1 MARQFNVLQIG
12 GTDLEYVVEHKENV
26 TWDYLDVSLFQNEQ
40 DYIQSVKD
48 VLEINGK
55 FDFIFVQT
63 SYSHALLEVLN
74 IVSTPYNTYID
85 EHYWGPDFEHS
96 LIVRNNFIKP
106 LSFESQVML
115 EEKLQAITF
124 SGQYGDK
131 VYPKYCTVNPS
142 FKGEM
147 EYIGNKYLVLSGD
160 FGEISTPVASWRN
173 NVVCDKERG
182 NQIWPEYK
190 TEGTVKVEYIFR
202 VIQSGTVDTVIEE
215 HIADEYS
222 LEHPIEIKA
231 RPNETYVSVSVKA
244 SGEGKLYIGAIH
256 KRWSRKELGQF
267 ILGGKRFVDENREE
281 FFHYFNPGD
290 MKPPLNVYFSGYRS
304 QEGFEGYF
312 MMNGLGAPFLLISDP
327 RIEGGAF
334 YLGSEAYE
342 NAIQA
347 VIQEKLTWLG
357 FEAHDLIL
365 SGLSMGS
372 FGALYYGAH
381 LNPTG
386 VVIGKPLINVGTV
399 ADNMTLKRPEEFG
412 TALDVLMKNEGDLT
426 QSDINKLNR
435 KFWDVM
441 QQATLTDTT
450 FAIAYMKHDDYDTK
464 AFEELLPL
472 LSSQQARVMSR
483 AVPGRHNDDSPTIT
497 SWFLNF
503 YHIILEGRF
512 GRVKNESK

>member
-1 MARQFNVLQIG
+1 MALKFNVLQIG
-12 GTDLEYVVEHKENV
+12 GADLEYIIDYKQQVV
-26 TWDYLDVSLFQNEQ
+26 WDYLDVSLFQSAY
-40 DYIQSVKD
+40 DYLQNVKD
-48 VLEINGK
+48 VVEANGK
-55 FDFIFVQT
+55 FDFVFVQT
-63 SYSHALLEVLN
+63 AYSDALLEVLN
-74 IVSTPYNTYID
+74 LVSTPYNTYID
-85 EHYWGPDFEHS
+85 ENYWDTNFEQS
-96 LIVRNNFIKP
+96 TVAKKNFIRP
-106 LSFESQVML
+106 LSYDSQIEL
-115 EEKLQAITF
+115 EEKLEAITF

-131 VYPKYCTVNPS
+131 VYPKYCTVSPNFS
-142 FKGEM
+142 GEM

-160 FGEISTPVASWRN
+160 FGKVSTPIASWRN
-173 NVVCDKERG
+173 SVVCDKEKG
-182 NQIWPEYK
+182 TQIWPEFK
-190 TEGTVKVEYIFR
+190 TEGTVKVEYTFR

-215 HIADEYS
+215 HIVDEQA

-231 RPNETYVSVSVKA
+231 RPKEAYVSVSVKA

-312 MMNGLGAPFLLISDP
+312 MMNDLDAPFLLLSDP

-342 NAIQA
+342 NAIQNT
-347 VIQEKLTWLG
+347 IREKLAWLG
-357 FEAHDLIL
+357 FKPQDLVL

-372 FGALYYGAH
+372 FAALYYGAH
-381 LNPTG
+381 LNPAG
-386 VVIGKPLINVGTV
+386 IVIGKPLINVGTV
-399 ADNMTLKRPEEFG
+399 ADNMTLKRPEDFG

-426 QSDINKLNR
+426 QKDIDKLNG
-435 KFWDVM
+435 KFWNVM
-441 QQATLTDTT
+441 KQATLKDIT

-464 AFEELLPL
+464 AFSELLPL

-497 SWFLNF
+497 SWFVNF
-503 YHIILEGRF
+503 YYIILESRF
-512 GRVKNESK
+512 GRVNK